1 MRVPFTKIRRPRT
14 NIKIRTLTP
23 NILRLHP
30 QILTKHLH
38 INLHPILPTLAQILF
53 LTIPVKPVRNP
64 PISSEI
70 DRFGYVE
77 AVIEAHVEGLGEE
90 NYELASVVGDGF
102 DGDAVVL
109 EEFGFDYGLFVVDE
123 TWAEFVLFWELF
135 FAEILEFSG
144 VFWGDGREGGVLSM
158 KKMQIHFYLR
168 RESRIRPSD
177 LWDLLSDALLL
188 WPFL

>member
-1 MRVPFTKIRRPRT
+1 
-14 NIKIRTLTP
+14 
-23 NILRLHP
+23 
-30 QILTKHLH
+30 
-38 INLHPILPTLAQILF
+38 
-53 LTIPVKPVRNP
+53 VKPVRNP

-70 DRFGYVE
+70 DRFRYVE

-90 NYELASVVGDGF
+90 NYELAGVVGDGF

-144 VFWGDGREGGVLSM
+144 VFWGNNIPPGTAKYSLFSITEKRSTVYGP
-158 KKMQIHFYLR
+158 KKLKNF
-168 RESRIRPSD
+168 
-177 LWDLLSDALLL
+177 
-188 WPFL
+188 

>member
-1 MRVPFTKIRRPRT
+1 M
-14 NIKIRTLTP
+14 
-23 NILRLHP
+23 
-30 QILTKHLH
+30 
-38 INLHPILPTLAQILF
+38 
-53 LTIPVKPVRNP
+53 
-64 PISSEI
+64 
-70 DRFGYVE
+70 
-77 AVIEAHVEGLGEE
+77 EGLGEE

-144 VFWGDGREGGVLSM
+144 VFWGNRRGGGVLSM
-158 KKMQIHFYLR
+158 KKMQVQFYLR

-177 LWDLLSDALLL
+177 L
-188 WPFL
+188 